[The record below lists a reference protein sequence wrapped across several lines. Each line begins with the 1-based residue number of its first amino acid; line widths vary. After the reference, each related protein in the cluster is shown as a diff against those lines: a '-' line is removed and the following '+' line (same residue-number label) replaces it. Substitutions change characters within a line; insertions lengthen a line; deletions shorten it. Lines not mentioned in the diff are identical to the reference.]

1 MTMAFALGVDIG
13 GTKLSAALVRNGEIV
28 AKIEEPFNRDR
39 IIDDLARAIKHLDPD
54 RQSESV
60 GIACAG
66 LIDSERGVI
75 TFAGNLGFE
84 NFPLRDLLAPHID
97 REISLTNDASAA
109 GWGEFRHGAGKSYS
123 HMALIAVGTGIGGA
137 LILNRSLLLGAHGLA
152 AELGH
157 LNVPGATAK
166 CPCGLIGCVEA
177 VASGRAME
185 KRAQESGFASTQD
198 VANAARAGDRG
209 ARALF
214 DEMGWAIGAIAGRLT
229 NVVDLQVIVIG
240 GGFGAT
246 YELWE
251 AGAQR
256 GLRENI
262 VVPELRTIPEFT
274 RAQLGNDA
282 GVIGVADFAYGR
294 V

>member
-1 MTMAFALGVDIG
+1 MSLTLGIDIG
-13 GTKLSAALVRNGEIV
+13 GTKIAAALVRNGEILKKV
-28 AKIEEPFNRDR
+28 ERVYQR
-39 IIDDLARAIKHLDPD
+39 SSIIDDLATAIKELDPE
-54 RQSESV
+54 REVGSV

-66 LIDSERGVI
+66 LIDSERGMI
-75 TFAGNLGFE
+75 TFAGNLDFE
-84 NFPLRDLLAPHID
+84 NFPLRDLLAPQID

-109 GWGEFRHGAGKSYS
+109 GWGEFRYGAGRSFS

-137 LILNRSLLLGAHGLA
+137 LILNRSLLLGAHGLG

-157 LNVPGATAK
+157 LHVPGATQE

-185 KRAQESGFASTQD
+185 RRAHENGFASTQEL
-198 VANAARAGDRG
+198 AEAARNGDG
-209 ARALF
+209 SANALF
-214 DEMGWAIGAIAGRLT
+214 DQMGWAIGAIAGRLT
-229 NVVDLQVIVIG
+229 NVVDLQVLVIG

-246 YELWE
+246 FDLWE
-251 AGAQR
+251 GGATR

-262 VVPELRTIPEFT
+262 VVPNLRSIPEFK

-282 GVIGVADFAYGR
+282 GVIGVADFAYGK

>member
-1 MTMAFALGVDIG
+1 MSLTLGIDIG
-13 GTKLSAALVRNGEIV
+13 GTKIAAALVRNGEILKKV
-28 AKIEEPFNRDR
+28 ERVYQR
-39 IIDDLARAIKHLDPD
+39 SSIIDDLATAIKELDPE
-54 RQSESV
+54 REVGSV

-66 LIDSERGVI
+66 LIDSERGMI
-75 TFAGNLGFE
+75 TFAGNLDFE
-84 NFPLRDLLAPHID
+84 NFPLRDLLAPQID

-109 GWGEFRHGAGKSYS
+109 GWGEFRYGAGRSFS

-137 LILNRSLLLGAHGLA
+137 LILNRSLLLGAHGLG

-157 LNVPGATAK
+157 LHVPGATQE

-185 KRAQESGFASTQD
+185 RRAHESGFASTQEL
-198 VANAARAGDRG
+198 AEAARTGDG
-209 ARALF
+209 SANALF
-214 DEMGWAIGAIAGRLT
+214 DQMGWAIGAIAGRLT
-229 NVVDLQVIVIG
+229 NVVDLQVLVIG

-246 YELWE
+246 FDLWE
-251 AGAQR
+251 AGATR

-262 VVPELRTIPEFT
+262 VVPNLRSIPEFK

-282 GVIGVADFAYGR
+282 GVIGVADFAYGK

>member
-1 MTMAFALGVDIG
+1 MSLTLGIDIG
-13 GTKLSAALVRNGEIV
+13 GTKIAAALVRNGEILKKV
-28 AKIEEPFNRDR
+28 ERVYQR
-39 IIDDLARAIKHLDPD
+39 SSIIDDLASAIKELDPE
-54 RQSESV
+54 REVGSV

-66 LIDSERGVI
+66 LIDSERGMI
-75 TFAGNLGFE
+75 TFAGNLDFE
-84 NFPLRDLLAPHID
+84 NFPLRDLLAPQID

-109 GWGEFRHGAGKSYS
+109 GWGEFRYGAGRSFS

-137 LILNRSLLLGAHGLA
+137 LILNRSLLLGAHGLG

-157 LNVPGATAK
+157 LHVPGATQE
-166 CPCGLIGCVEA
+166 CPCGLFGCVEA

-185 KRAQESGFASTQD
+185 RRAHESGFASTQEL
-198 VANAARAGDRG
+198 AEAARTGDG
-209 ARALF
+209 SANALF
-214 DEMGWAIGAIAGRLT
+214 DQMGWAIGAIAGRLT
-229 NVVDLQVIVIG
+229 NVVDLQVLVIG

-246 YELWE
+246 FDLWE
-251 AGAQR
+251 AGATR

-262 VVPELRTIPEFT
+262 VVPNLRSIPEFK

-282 GVIGVADFAYGR
+282 GVIGVADFAYGK

>member
-1 MTMAFALGVDIG
+1 MATALGVDIG
-13 GTKLSAALVRNGEIV
+13 GTKLSAALVRNGEILQKV
-28 AKIEEPFNRDR
+28 EHPFRREQVIE
-39 IIDDLARAIKHLDPD
+39 DLVRAITELDPEGK
-54 RQSESV
+54 SESV

-84 NFPLRDLLAPHID
+84 NFPLRDLLAPQIN

-123 HMALIAVGTGIGGA
+123 HMALLAVGTGIGGA
-137 LILNRSLLLGAHGLA
+137 LVLNRSLLLGAHGLG

-157 LNVPGATAK
+157 LNVPGATEK

-177 VASGRAME
+177 VASGRAMQA
-185 KRAQESGFASTQD
+185 RAKASGFASTQ
-198 VANAARAGDRG
+198 ALAEAARTGDEK

-214 DEMGWAIGAIAGRLT
+214 DQMGWAIGAISGRLT
-229 NVVDLQVIVIG
+229 NVVDLEVIVIG

-246 YELWE
+246 YEFWE
-251 AGAQR
+251 EGAQR

-262 VVPELRTIPEFT
+262 VVPDLRTIPEFT

>member
-1 MTMAFALGVDIG
+1 MAVALGVDIG
-13 GTKLSAALVRNGEIV
+13 GTKLSAALVRNGEILKKV
-28 AKIEEPFNRDR
+28 ERAFDR
-39 IIDDLARAIKHLDPD
+39 QQIIDDLVTAIRELDPE
-54 RQSESV
+54 RSSASV

-66 LIDSERGVI
+66 LIDSERGII

-97 REISLTNDASAA
+97 REIALTNDASAA
-109 GWGEFRHGAGKSYS
+109 GWGEFRHGAGKNYS
-123 HMALIAVGTGIGGA
+123 HMALLAVGTGIGGA
-137 LILNRSLLLGAHGLA
+137 LILNRSLLLGAHGLG

-157 LNVPGATAK
+157 LNVPGATEK
-166 CPCGLIGCVEA
+166 CPCGLTGCVEA

-185 KRAQESGFASTQD
+185 RRAQSNGYNNTQEL
-198 VANAARAGDRG
+198 AEAARAGNSQ
-209 ARALF
+209 AVALF
-214 DEMGWAIGAIAGRLT
+214 DEMGWAIGAVSGRLT
-229 NVVDLQVIVIG
+229 NVLDLEVIVIG
-240 GGFGAT
+240 GGFGST

-251 AGAQR
+251 AGARR

-262 VVPELRTIPEFT
+262 IVPDLRAIPEFT

>member
-1 MTMAFALGVDIG
+1 MATALGVDIG
-13 GTKLSAALVRNGEIV
+13 GTKLSAALVRNGEILQKV
-28 AKIEEPFNRDR
+28 EHPFRREQVIE
-39 IIDDLARAIKHLDPD
+39 DLVRAITELDPEGK
-54 RQSESV
+54 SESV

-84 NFPLRDLLAPHID
+84 NFPLRDLLAPQIN

-123 HMALIAVGTGIGGA
+123 HMALLAVGTGIGGA
-137 LILNRSLLLGAHGLA
+137 LVLNRSLVLGAHGLG

-157 LNVPGATAK
+157 LNVPGATEK

-177 VASGRAME
+177 VASGRAMQA
-185 KRAQESGFASTQD
+185 RATASGFASTQ
-198 VANAARAGDRG
+198 ALAEAARTGDEK

-214 DEMGWAIGAIAGRLT
+214 DQMGWAIGAISGRLT
-229 NVVDLQVIVIG
+229 NVVDLEVIVIG

-246 YELWE
+246 YEFWE
-251 AGAQR
+251 EGAQR

-262 VVPELRTIPEFT
+262 VVPDLRTIPEFT

>member
-1 MTMAFALGVDIG
+1 MALTLGIDIG
-13 GTKLSAALVRNGEIV
+13 GTKIAAALVKNGEIV
-28 AKIEEPFNRDR
+28 KKVERAYHREQIIE
-39 IIDDLARAIKHLDPD
+39 DLTTAIHELDPA
-54 RQSESV
+54 REVERV

-66 LIDSERGVI
+66 LINSEQGMI
-75 TFAGNLGFE
+75 TFAGNLDFE
-84 NFPLRDLLAPHID
+84 NFPLRDLLSPQIN
-97 REISLTNDASAA
+97 REILLTNDASAA
-109 GWGEFRHGAGKSYS
+109 GWGEFRYGAGRSYS
-123 HMALIAVGTGIGGA
+123 HMALLAVGTGIGGA

-157 LNVPGATAK
+157 LHVPGATEK

-185 KRAQESGFASTQD
+185 RRARESGFDSTQELAD
-198 VANAARAGDRG
+198 AARAGEKK
-209 ARALF
+209 ATALF

-229 NVVDLQVIVIG
+229 NVVDLQVVVIG

-246 YELWE
+246 FDLWE
-251 AGAQR
+251 SGAHR
-256 GLRENI
+256 GLNENI
-262 VVPELRTIPEFT
+262 VVPHLRTVPEFK

-282 GVIGVADFAYGR
+282 GVIGVADFAYGK

>member
-1 MTMAFALGVDIG
+1 MAVALGVDIG
-13 GTKLSAALVRNGEIV
+13 GTKLSAALVRNGEILKKV
-28 AKIEEPFNRDR
+28 ERAFDR
-39 IIDDLARAIKHLDPD
+39 QQIIDDLVTAIRELDPE
-54 RQSESV
+54 RSSASV

-66 LIDSERGVI
+66 LIDSERGII

-97 REISLTNDASAA
+97 REIALTNDASAA

-123 HMALIAVGTGIGGA
+123 HMALLAVGTGIGGA
-137 LILNRSLLLGAHGLA
+137 LILNRSLLLGAHGLG

-157 LNVPGATAK
+157 LNVPGATEK
-166 CPCGLIGCVEA
+166 CPCGLTGCVEA

-185 KRAQESGFASTQD
+185 RRAQSSGYNSTQEL
-198 VANAARAGDRG
+198 AEAARAGNSQ
-209 ARALF
+209 AVALF
-214 DEMGWAIGAIAGRLT
+214 DEMGWAIGAVSGRLT
-229 NVVDLQVIVIG
+229 NVLDLEVIVIG
-240 GGFGAT
+240 GGFGST

-251 AGAQR
+251 AGARR

-262 VVPELRTIPEFT
+262 IVPDLRSIPEFT

>member
-1 MTMAFALGVDIG
+1 MSLTLGIDIG
-13 GTKLSAALVRNGEIV
+13 GTKIAAALVRNGEILKKV
-28 AKIEEPFNRDR
+28 ERVYQR
-39 IIDDLARAIKHLDPD
+39 SSIIDDLATAIKELD
-54 RQSESV
+54 REREVGSV

-66 LIDSERGVI
+66 LIDSERGMI
-75 TFAGNLGFE
+75 TFAGNLDFE
-84 NFPLRDLLAPHID
+84 NFPLRDLLAPQID

-109 GWGEFRHGAGKSYS
+109 GWGEFRYGAGRSFS

-137 LILNRSLLLGAHGLA
+137 LILNRSLLLGAHGLG

-157 LNVPGATAK
+157 LHVPGATQE

-185 KRAQESGFASTQD
+185 RRAHESGFASTQEL
-198 VANAARAGDRG
+198 AEAARTGDG
-209 ARALF
+209 SANALF
-214 DEMGWAIGAIAGRLT
+214 DQMGWAIGAIAGRLT
-229 NVVDLQVIVIG
+229 NVVDLQVLVIG

-246 YELWE
+246 FDLWE
-251 AGAQR
+251 AGATR

-262 VVPELRTIPEFT
+262 VVPNLRSIPEFK

-282 GVIGVADFAYGR
+282 GVIGVADFAYGK

>member
-1 MTMAFALGVDIG
+1 MSLTLGIDIG
-13 GTKLSAALVRNGEIV
+13 GTKIAAALVRNGAI
-28 AKIEEPFNRDR
+28 IEKVERAYQR
-39 IIDDLARAIKHLDPD
+39 SSVIEDLATAIKELDPT
-54 RQSESV
+54 REVGSV

-66 LIDSERGVI
+66 LIDSERGMI
-75 TFAGNLGFE
+75 TFAGNLDFE
-84 NFPLRDLLAPHID
+84 NFPLRDLLAPHIN

-109 GWGEFRHGAGKSYS
+109 GWGEFRYGAGRSFS

-137 LILNRSLLLGAHGLA
+137 LILNRSLLLGAHGLG

-157 LNVPGATAK
+157 LHVPGASEK

-185 KRAQESGFASTQD
+185 RRAHENGFASTQELAD
-198 VANAARAGDRG
+198 AARAGQES
-209 ARALF
+209 ASALF
-214 DEMGWAIGAIAGRLT
+214 DQMGWAIGAIAGRLT
-229 NVVDLQVIVIG
+229 NVVDLQVLVIG

-246 YELWE
+246 FDLWE
-251 AGAQR
+251 SGASR

-262 VVPELRTIPEFT
+262 VVPNLRTIPEFK

-282 GVIGVADFAYGR
+282 GVIGVADFAYGK

>member
-1 MTMAFALGVDIG
+1 MAVALGVDIG
-13 GTKLSAALVRNGEIV
+13 GTKLSAALVRNGEILKKV
-28 AKIEEPFNRDR
+28 ERAFDR
-39 IIDDLARAIKHLDPD
+39 QQIIDDLVTAIRELDPE
-54 RQSESV
+54 RSSASV

-66 LIDSERGVI
+66 LIDSERGII

-97 REISLTNDASAA
+97 REIALTNDASAA

-123 HMALIAVGTGIGGA
+123 HMALLAVGTGIGGA
-137 LILNRSLLLGAHGLA
+137 LILNRSLLLGAHGLG

-157 LNVPGATAK
+157 LNVPGATEK
-166 CPCGLIGCVEA
+166 CPCGLTGCVEA

-185 KRAQESGFASTQD
+185 RRAQSSGYNSTQEL
-198 VANAARAGDRG
+198 AEAARAGNSQ
-209 ARALF
+209 AVALF
-214 DEMGWAIGAIAGRLT
+214 DEMGWAIGAVSGRLT
-229 NVVDLQVIVIG
+229 NVLDLEVIVIG
-240 GGFGAT
+240 GGFGST

-251 AGAQR
+251 AGARR

-262 VVPELRTIPEFT
+262 IVPDLRAIPEFT

>member
-1 MTMAFALGVDIG
+1 MALTLGIDIG
-13 GTKLSAALVRNGEIV
+13 GTKIAAALVRNGEIIKKSERAYQRQSV
-28 AKIEEPFNRDR
+28 
-39 IIDDLARAIKHLDPD
+39 IDDLATAINELDPE
-54 RQSESV
+54 REVESV

-66 LIDSERGVI
+66 LIDSEHGMI
-75 TFAGNLGFE
+75 TFAGNLDFE
-84 NFPLRDLLAPHID
+84 NFPLRDLLAPQINRD
-97 REISLTNDASAA
+97 ISLTNDASAA
-109 GWGEFRHGAGKSYS
+109 GWGEFRYGAGRSFS

-137 LILNRSLLLGAHGLA
+137 LILNRSLLLGAHGLG

-157 LNVPGATAK
+157 LNVPGATEK

-185 KRAQESGFASTQD
+185 RRALESGFASTQELAD
-198 VANAARAGDRG
+198 AARAGKEQ

-229 NVVDLQVIVIG
+229 NVVDLQVLVIG

-246 YELWE
+246 FDLWE
-251 AGAQR
+251 KGAQR

-262 VVPELRTIPEFT
+262 VVPALRSIPEFK

-282 GVIGVADFAYGR
+282 GVIGVADFAYGK

>member
-1 MTMAFALGVDIG
+1 MALTLGIDIG
-13 GTKLSAALVRNGEIV
+13 GTKIAAALVRNGEIIKKSERAYHRQSV
-28 AKIEEPFNRDR
+28 
-39 IIDDLARAIKHLDPD
+39 IDDLATAINELDPE
-54 RQSESV
+54 RSVESV

-66 LIDSERGVI
+66 LIDSENGMI
-75 TFAGNLGFE
+75 TFAGNLDFE
-84 NFPLRDLLAPHID
+84 NFPLRDLLTPQID

-109 GWGEFRHGAGKSYS
+109 GWGEFRYGAGRSFS

-137 LILNRSLLLGAHGLA
+137 LILNRSLLLGAHGLG

-157 LNVPGATAK
+157 LNVPGATEK

-185 KRAQESGFASTQD
+185 RRALESGFASTQELAD
-198 VANAARAGDRG
+198 AARAGTKS

-229 NVVDLQVIVIG
+229 NVVDLQVLVIG

-246 YELWE
+246 FDLWE
-251 AGAQR
+251 NGAQR

-262 VVPELRTIPEFT
+262 VVPALRSIPEFK

-282 GVIGVADFAYGR
+282 GVIGVADFAYGK

>member
-1 MTMAFALGVDIG
+1 MALALGVDIG
-13 GTKLSAALVRNGEIV
+13 GTKLSAALVSNGEIV
-28 AKIEEPFNRDR
+28 KKIERPFNREQV
-39 IIDDLARAIKHLDPD
+39 IDDIVRAINVLDPEGKS
-54 RQSESV
+54 QSV
-60 GIACAG
+60 GVACAG
-66 LIDSERGVI
+66 LIDSERGII

-84 NFPLRDLLAPHID
+84 NFPLRDFLAPQIN

-123 HMALIAVGTGIGGA
+123 HMALLAVGTGIGGA
-137 LILNRSLLLGAHGLA
+137 LILNRSLILGAHGLA

-157 LNVPGATAK
+157 LHVPGATEK

-185 KRAQESGFASTQD
+185 FRAKKAGFATTQELAD
-198 VANAARAGDRG
+198 SARAGQ
-209 ARALF
+209 ASALQLF
-214 DEMGWAIGAIAGRLT
+214 DDMGWAIGAISGRLA
-229 NVVDLQVIVIG
+229 NIVDLEVIVIG

-246 YELWE
+246 FDLWQ
-251 AGAQR
+251 AGAKR
-256 GLRENI
+256 GLNENI
-262 VVPELRTIPEFT
+262 VVPHLRTVPEFI

>member
-1 MTMAFALGVDIG
+1 MAIALGVDIG
-13 GTKLSAALVRNGEIV
+13 GTKISAAVVRNGQIV
-28 AKIEEPFNRDR
+28 KKIEEPFRR
-39 IIDDLARAIKHLDPD
+39 AQIIEDLAKAIKSLDP
-54 RQSESV
+54 QHESESV

-75 TFAGNLGFE
+75 TFAGNLDFE
-84 NFPLRDLLAPHID
+84 NFPIRDLLAPQIN

-109 GWGEFRHGAGKSYS
+109 GWGEFRHGAGKSFS
-123 HMALIAVGTGIGGA
+123 HMALLAVGTGIGGA
-137 LILNRSLLLGAHGLA
+137 LILNRSLILGAHGLG

-157 LNVPGATAK
+157 LNVPGASEK

-185 KRAQESGFASTQD
+185 ARAKVSGFASTQELAD
-198 VANAARAGDRG
+198 GARAGQPR
-209 ARALF
+209 ATALF
-214 DEMGWAIGAIAGRLT
+214 DQMGWAIGAISGRLA
-229 NVVDLQVIVIG
+229 NVVDLEVIVIG

-246 YELWE
+246 FELWE
-251 AGAQR
+251 GGALR

-262 VVPELRTIPEFT
+262 VVPDLRTIPEFT

>member
-1 MTMAFALGVDIG
+1 MALALGVDIG
-13 GTKLSAALVRNGEIV
+13 GTKISAALVNNGEILQ
-28 AKIEEPFNRDR
+28 KIELSFDR
-39 IIDDLARAIKHLDPD
+39 QRVIEDLTTAITTLDP
-54 RQSESV
+54 SGASKSV

-66 LIDSERGVI
+66 LIDSERGMV

-84 NFPLRDLLAPHID
+84 NFPLRDLLAPHIN

-109 GWGEFRHGAGKSYS
+109 GWGEFRHGAGRSYS
-123 HMALIAVGTGIGGA
+123 HMALLAVGTGIGGA
-137 LILNRSLLLGAHGLA
+137 LILNRSLLLGAHGLG

-157 LNVPGATAK
+157 LNVPGAIEP

-185 KRAQESGFASTQD
+185 ARAKASGFLTTQELAD
-198 VANAARAGDRG
+198 AAHEGD
-209 ARALF
+209 AKALALF
-214 DEMGWAIGAIAGRLT
+214 DQMGWALGAISGRLT
-229 NVVDLQVIVIG
+229 NVVDLEVIVIG

-246 YELWE
+246 FELWQ

-256 GLRENI
+256 GMRENI
-262 VVPELRTIPEFT
+262 VVPDLRTIPEFI

>member
-1 MTMAFALGVDIG
+1 MAVALGVDIG
-13 GTKLSAALVRNGEIV
+13 GTKLSAALVRNGEILKKV
-28 AKIEEPFNRDR
+28 ERAFDR
-39 IIDDLARAIKHLDPD
+39 QQIIDDLVTAIRELDPE
-54 RQSESV
+54 RSSASV

-66 LIDSERGVI
+66 LIDSERGII

-97 REISLTNDASAA
+97 REIALTNDASAA
-109 GWGEFRHGAGKSYS
+109 GWGEFRHGAGKRYS
-123 HMALIAVGTGIGGA
+123 HMALLAVGTGIGGA
-137 LILNRSLLLGAHGLA
+137 LILNRSLLLGAHGLG

-157 LNVPGATAK
+157 LNVPGATEK
-166 CPCGLIGCVEA
+166 CPCGLTGCVEA

-185 KRAQESGFASTQD
+185 RRAQSSGYNSTQEL
-198 VANAARAGDRG
+198 AEAARAGNSQ
-209 ARALF
+209 AVALF
-214 DEMGWAIGAIAGRLT
+214 DEMGWAIGAVSGRLT
-229 NVVDLQVIVIG
+229 NVLDLEVIVIG
-240 GGFGAT
+240 GGFGST

-251 AGAQR
+251 AGARR

-262 VVPELRTIPEFT
+262 IVPDLRAIPEFT

>member
-1 MTMAFALGVDIG
+1 MAVALGVDIG
-13 GTKLSAALVRNGEIV
+13 GTKLSAALVRNGEILKKV
-28 AKIEEPFNRDR
+28 ERAFDR
-39 IIDDLARAIKHLDPD
+39 QQIIDDLVTAIRELDPE
-54 RQSESV
+54 RSSASV

-66 LIDSERGVI
+66 LIDSERGII

-97 REISLTNDASAA
+97 REIALTNDASAA
-109 GWGEFRHGAGKSYS
+109 GWGEFRHGAGKNYS
-123 HMALIAVGTGIGGA
+123 HMALLAVGTGIGGA
-137 LILNRSLLLGAHGLA
+137 LILNRSLLLGAHGLG

-157 LNVPGATAK
+157 LNVPGATEK
-166 CPCGLIGCVEA
+166 CPCGLTGCVEA

-185 KRAQESGFASTQD
+185 RRAQSSGYNSTQEL
-198 VANAARAGDRG
+198 AEAARAGNSQ
-209 ARALF
+209 AVALF
-214 DEMGWAIGAIAGRLT
+214 DEMGWAIGAVSGRLT
-229 NVVDLQVIVIG
+229 NVLDLEVIVIG
-240 GGFGAT
+240 GGFGST

-251 AGAQR
+251 AGARR

-262 VVPELRTIPEFT
+262 IVPDLRAIPEFT

>member
-1 MTMAFALGVDIG
+1 MAIALGVDIG
-13 GTKLSAALVRNGEIV
+13 GTKISAAVVRNGQIV
-28 AKIEEPFNRDR
+28 KKIEEPFRR
-39 IIDDLARAIKHLDPD
+39 AQIIEDLAKAIKSLDP
-54 RQSESV
+54 QQESESV

-75 TFAGNLGFE
+75 TFAGNLDFE
-84 NFPLRDLLAPHID
+84 NFPLRDLLAPQIN

-109 GWGEFRHGAGKSYS
+109 GWGEFRHGAGKSFS
-123 HMALIAVGTGIGGA
+123 HMALLAVGTGIGGA
-137 LILNRSLLLGAHGLA
+137 LILNRSLILGAHGLG

-157 LNVPGATAK
+157 LNVPGASEK

-185 KRAQESGFASTQD
+185 ARAKASGFASTQELAD
-198 VANAARAGDRG
+198 AARAGQPR
-209 ARALF
+209 ATALF
-214 DEMGWAIGAIAGRLT
+214 DRMGWAIGAISGRLA
-229 NVVDLQVIVIG
+229 NVVDLEVIVIG

-246 YELWE
+246 FELWE
-251 AGAQR
+251 GGALR

-262 VVPELRTIPEFT
+262 VVPDLRTIPEFT

>member
-1 MTMAFALGVDIG
+1 MTLALGIDIG
-13 GTKLSAALVRNGEIV
+13 GTKISGALVRNGEIV
-28 AKIEEPFNRDR
+28 KKVELAFERER
-39 IIDDLARAIKHLDPD
+39 IIDLLVHAISELDPD
-54 RQSESV
+54 STCASV

-66 LIDSERGVI
+66 LIDSERGMI

-84 NFPLRDLLAPHID
+84 NFPLRDLLAPQIN

-109 GWGEFRHGAGKSYS
+109 GWGEFRHGAGRSYS
-123 HMALIAVGTGIGGA
+123 HMALLAVGTGIGGA
-137 LILNRSLLLGAHGLA
+137 LILNRSLVLGAHGLG

-157 LNVPGATAK
+157 LNVPGASQK

-185 KRAQESGFASTQD
+185 RQAMENGFANTQEL
-198 VANAARAGDRG
+198 ATEARAGQRK
-209 ARALF
+209 AQALF
-214 DEMGWAIGAIAGRLT
+214 DQMGFAIGAISGRLT

-246 YELWE
+246 FDLWKS
-251 AGAQR
+251 GAEK

-262 VVPELRTIPEFT
+262 VVPNLRTIPEFV

>member
-1 MTMAFALGVDIG
+1 MSLTLGIDIG
-13 GTKLSAALVRNGEIV
+13 GTKIAAALVRNGEILKKV
-28 AKIEEPFNRDR
+28 ERVYQR
-39 IIDDLARAIKHLDPD
+39 SSIIDDLATAIKELDPE
-54 RQSESV
+54 REVGSV

-66 LIDSERGVI
+66 LIDSERGMI
-75 TFAGNLGFE
+75 TFAGNLDFE
-84 NFPLRDLLAPHID
+84 NFPRRDLLAPQID

-109 GWGEFRHGAGKSYS
+109 GWGEFRYGAGRSFS

-137 LILNRSLLLGAHGLA
+137 LILNRSLLLGAHGLG

-157 LNVPGATAK
+157 LHVPGATQE

-185 KRAQESGFASTQD
+185 RRAHESGFASTQEL
-198 VANAARAGDRG
+198 AEAARTGDG
-209 ARALF
+209 SANALF
-214 DEMGWAIGAIAGRLT
+214 DQMGWAIGAIAGRLT
-229 NVVDLQVIVIG
+229 NVVDLQVLVIG

-246 YELWE
+246 FDLWE
-251 AGAQR
+251 AGATR

-262 VVPELRTIPEFT
+262 VVPNLRSIPEFK

-282 GVIGVADFAYGR
+282 GVIGVADFAYGK

>member
-1 MTMAFALGVDIG
+1 MALTLGIDIG
-13 GTKLSAALVRNGEIV
+13 GTKIAAALVRNGEIIKKSERAYHRQSV
-28 AKIEEPFNRDR
+28 
-39 IIDDLARAIKHLDPD
+39 IDDLATAINELDPE
-54 RQSESV
+54 RAVECV

-66 LIDSERGVI
+66 LIDSENGMI
-75 TFAGNLGFE
+75 TFAGNLDFE
-84 NFPLRDLLAPHID
+84 NFPLRDLLTPQID

-109 GWGEFRHGAGKSYS
+109 GWGEFRYGAGRSFS

-137 LILNRSLLLGAHGLA
+137 LILNRSLLLGAHGLG

-157 LNVPGATAK
+157 LNVPGATEK

-185 KRAQESGFASTQD
+185 RRALESGFASTQELAD
-198 VANAARAGDRG
+198 AARAGTKS

-229 NVVDLQVIVIG
+229 NVVDLQVLVIG

-246 YELWE
+246 FDLWE
-251 AGAQR
+251 NGAQR

-262 VVPELRTIPEFT
+262 VVPALRSIPEFK

-282 GVIGVADFAYGR
+282 GVIGVADFAYGK

>member
-1 MTMAFALGVDIG
+1 MALALGVDIG
-13 GTKLSAALVRNGEIV
+13 GTKISAALVKNGEIL
-28 AKIEEPFNRDR
+28 AKIELPFDRDR
-39 IIDDLARAIKHLDPD
+39 IIDDLAGAIGELDPE
-54 RQSESV
+54 RQSETV

-66 LIDSERGVI
+66 LIDSERGMI

-84 NFPLRDLLAPHID
+84 NFPLRDLLVAHIE

-109 GWGEFRHGAGKSYS
+109 GWGEFRYGAGESYR
-123 HMALIAVGTGIGGA
+123 HMALLAVGTGIGGA
-137 LILNRSLLLGAHGLA
+137 LILNRSLVLGAHGLG

-157 LNVPGATAK
+157 LNVPGATEK

-185 KRAQESGFASTQD
+185 RRAMERGFSSTQELAERARVGD
-198 VANAARAGDRG
+198 VAAN
-209 ARALF
+209 ALF
-214 DEMGWAIGAIAGRLT
+214 DEMGWAIGAISGRLT
-229 NVVDLQVIVIG
+229 NVVDLEVIVIG

-246 YELWE
+246 YELWK
-251 AGAQR
+251 AGAER

-262 VVPELRTIPEFT
+262 VVPELRTVPIFT

-282 GVIGVADFAYGR
+282 GVIGVADFAYGK

>member
-1 MTMAFALGVDIG
+1 MALTLGIDIG
-13 GTKLSAALVRNGEIV
+13 GTKIAAALVRNGEIIKKSERAYHRQSV
-28 AKIEEPFNRDR
+28 
-39 IIDDLARAIKHLDPD
+39 IDDLATAINELDPE
-54 RQSESV
+54 RAVESV

-66 LIDSERGVI
+66 LIDSENGMI
-75 TFAGNLGFE
+75 TFAGNLDFE
-84 NFPLRDLLAPHID
+84 NFPLRDLLTPQID

-109 GWGEFRHGAGKSYS
+109 GWGEFCYGAGRSFS

-137 LILNRSLLLGAHGLA
+137 LILNRSLLLGAHGLG

-157 LNVPGATAK
+157 LNVPGATEK

-185 KRAQESGFASTQD
+185 RRALESGFASTQELAD
-198 VANAARAGDRG
+198 AARAGTKSAG
-209 ARALF
+209 ALF

-229 NVVDLQVIVIG
+229 NVVDLQVLVIG

-246 YELWE
+246 FDLWE
-251 AGAQR
+251 NGAQR

-262 VVPELRTIPEFT
+262 VVPALRSIPEFK

-282 GVIGVADFAYGR
+282 GVIGVADFAYGK

>member
-1 MTMAFALGVDIG
+1 MAVALGVDIG
-13 GTKLSAALVRNGEIV
+13 GTKLSAALVRNGEILKKV
-28 AKIEEPFNRDR
+28 ERAFDR
-39 IIDDLARAIKHLDPD
+39 QQIIDDLVTAIRELDPE
-54 RQSESV
+54 RSSASV

-66 LIDSERGVI
+66 LIDSERGII

-97 REISLTNDASAA
+97 REIALTNDASAA
-109 GWGEFRHGAGKSYS
+109 GWGEFRHGAGKNYS
-123 HMALIAVGTGIGGA
+123 HMALLAVGTGIGGA
-137 LILNRSLLLGAHGLA
+137 LILNRSLLLGAHGLG

-157 LNVPGATAK
+157 LNVPGATEK
-166 CPCGLIGCVEA
+166 CPCGLTGCVEA

-185 KRAQESGFASTQD
+185 RRAQSNGYNNTQEL
-198 VANAARAGDRG
+198 AEAARAGNSQ
-209 ARALF
+209 AVALF
-214 DEMGWAIGAIAGRLT
+214 DEMGWAIGAVSGRLT
-229 NVVDLQVIVIG
+229 NVLDLEVIVIG
-240 GGFGAT
+240 GGFGST

-251 AGAQR
+251 AGARR

-262 VVPELRTIPEFT
+262 IVPDLRSIPEFT

>member
-1 MTMAFALGVDIG
+1 MGLQLGIDIG
-13 GTKLSAALVRNGEIV
+13 GTKIAAAMVKNGEIIR
-28 AKIEEPFNRDR
+28 KIEREYRR
-39 IIDDLARAIKHLDPD
+39 ESVIDDLVNIIREVDPKN
-54 RQSESV
+54 ESPSI

-66 LIDSERGVI
+66 LIDSERGMI
-75 TFAGNLGFE
+75 TFAGNLEFE
-84 NFPLRDLLAPHID
+84 NFPLRDLLAPLVN

-109 GWGEFRHGAGKSYS
+109 GWGEFRYGAGKTLRDV
-123 HMALIAVGTGIGGA
+123 ALLAVGTGIGGA
-137 LILNRSLLLGAHGLA
+137 LILNRSLILGAHGLA

-157 LNVPGATAK
+157 MNVPGATEK

-185 KRAQESGFASTQD
+185 QRAKASGFASTQALAD
-198 VANAARAGDRG
+198 AAKGGDPVATE
-209 ARALF
+209 LF
-214 DEMGWAIGAIAGRLT
+214 DEMGWAIGSIAGRLA
-229 NVVDLQVIVIG
+229 NIVDVQAIIIG

-246 YELWE
+246 FELWKN
-251 AGAQR
+251 GAVR

-262 VVPELRTIPEFT
+262 VVSHLRTIPEFI

-282 GVIGVADFAYGR
+282 GVIGVADFAYGK

>member
-1 MTMAFALGVDIG
+1 MAIALGVDIG
-13 GTKLSAALVRNGEIV
+13 GTKLSVALVQNGEILT
-28 AKIEEPFNRDR
+28 KIEKPFDR
-39 IIDDLARAIKHLDPD
+39 EQVIEDLAQAIKEVDP
-54 RQSESV
+54 RGESESV

-84 NFPLRDLLAPHID
+84 NFPLRDLLAPQIK

-137 LILNRSLLLGAHGLA
+137 LILNRSLILGAHGLG

-157 LNVPGATAK
+157 LNVPGATQK

-185 KRAQESGFASTQD
+185 AQAAASGFGTTQ
-198 VANAARAGDRG
+198 ALAEG
-209 ARALF
+209 ARSGDEKAQTLF
-214 DEMGWAIGAIAGRLT
+214 DQMGWAIGAIAGRLT
-229 NVVDLQVIVIG
+229 NVVDLEAIVIG

-246 YELWE
+246 FELWE
-251 AGAQR
+251 AGARR

-262 VVPELRTIPEFT
+262 VVPDLRTIPEFT

-282 GVIGVADFAYGR
+282 GLIGVADFAYGR

>member
-1 MTMAFALGVDIG
+1 MAIALGVDIG
-13 GTKLSAALVRNGEIV
+13 GTKISAAVVRNGQILR
-28 AKIEEPFNRDR
+28 KIEEPFRR
-39 IIDDLARAIKHLDPD
+39 EQIIEDLIKAIKSLDPE
-54 RQSESV
+54 QECESV

-84 NFPLRDLLAPHID
+84 NFPIRDLLAPQIN

-109 GWGEFRHGAGKSYS
+109 GWGEFRHGAGKSFS
-123 HMALIAVGTGIGGA
+123 HMALLAVGTGIGGA
-137 LILNRSLLLGAHGLA
+137 LILNRSLILGAHGLG

-157 LNVPGATAK
+157 LNVPGASEK
-166 CPCGLIGCVEA
+166 CPCGLTGCVEA

-185 KRAQESGFASTQD
+185 LRAKESGFASTQELAD
-198 VANAARAGDRG
+198 SAREGQSVAT
-209 ARALF
+209 ALF
-214 DEMGWAIGAIAGRLT
+214 DQMGWAIGAISGRLA
-229 NVVDLQVIVIG
+229 NVVDLEVIVIG

-246 YELWE
+246 FELWE
-251 AGAQR
+251 RGALR

-262 VVPELRTIPEFT
+262 VVPDLRTIPEFT